1 MKLNIWHLSASC
13 RTAMWRVLDFMIVAI
28 FFFILVLPAPSSYI
42 TLQIHPSRTT
52 FKGTRSLSHQ
62 LCTTQICHT
71 QSVTHIFV
79 THAHTIFGTQH
90 YHMPSFTYIFIT
102 RCLQH
107 TCLDISFRHFS
118 VASGALLTD
127 GWVWWSAGECSG
139 RELQRA
145 ARGVS
150 HLPIDKLHLSFVWRA
165 WPFLQAVHGRRSHGG
180 DQSKQNNCVCTW
192 RFEN

>member
-1 MKLNIWHLSASC
+1 MIFFHRENTMIVRMQQINRKKKAKHEAKHLALVCKLSNCNVKGVIFL
-13 RTAMWRVLDFMIVAI
+13 IVAI

-127 GWVWWSAGECSG
+127 GWVW
-139 RELQRA
+139 
-145 ARGVS
+145 
-150 HLPIDKLHLSFVWRA
+150 
-165 WPFLQAVHGRRSHGG
+165 
-180 DQSKQNNCVCTW
+180 
-192 RFEN
+192 